1 MTLSNKRKSSISD
14 TTVLW
19 HQQQQQM
26 LNESKEI
33 DDELDQYILFKTSKT
48 MKLLLLTKANDLD
61 VNEGT
66 LIRKALEQYLQ

>member
-1 MTLSNKRKSSISD
+1 
-14 TTVLW
+14 
-19 HQQQQQM
+19 M